1 MDISLVT
8 KAAAAVLCGC
18 ATMGA
23 PARAENTGSTP
34 DATAV
39 YAVRSLNT
47 RDAGEGLLMATGVVT
62 PFGVSGVRP
71 PDIVVDG
78 PNWGLRQIKARA
90 SVAISDL
97 NLVTTPELPIGGVRE
112 AAVLFN
118 RGFRNLYPGPDMF
131 VFDGAGLASGV
142 RVSPIYRM
150 PDESLREGEPVVIDM
165 QGGSGEVAVG
175 EKRLFGIGVD
185 LDDWAARGVAPDG
198 GMLTGAVI
206 RHEGQGAPFEPTK
219 IMMADG
225 AVIGMLGLN
234 EGKTF
239 AQDLGLASGGSSFG
253 SSAGGFAGGGGGG
266 IAPAPE
272 IPAPGGA
279 AMLLGAAAVVGAG
292 RPRRH
297 G

>member
-1 MDISLVT
+1 MDILLVST
-8 KAAAAVLCGC
+8 TAAAVLCGH
-18 ATMGA
+18 ATIGA
-23 PARAENTGSTP
+23 PSRAENPGSTP
-34 DATAV
+34 NATAV

-97 NLVTTPELPIGGVRE
+97 NLATTPEFPVGGVRE

-131 VFDGAGLASGV
+131 VFDSGGLASGV
-142 RVSPIYRM
+142 RISPIYRM
-150 PDESLREGEPVVIDM
+150 PDETLREGEPAVIDIP
-165 QGGSGEVAVG
+165 GGSGEVAVG

-185 LDDWAARGVAPDG
+185 LDDWAARGVAPEG

-206 RHEGQGAPFEPTK
+206 RHGGQGAPFEPTK

-239 AQDLGLASGGSSFG
+239 AQDLGLASGGASFG
-253 SSAGGFAGGGGGG
+253 SSGGAAGGGGGG

-272 IPAPGGA
+272 IPSPGGA

-292 RPRRH
+292 RPRRQ